1 MRGEDIYYLWIT
13 NHWASSEAERE
24 SDNAGQVVTAGSCLV
39 TPMFLLAGHDI
50 ITLSRVKSQWQGLQ
64 LSPVGTMPGGDPAN
78 EAVQTSD
85 QSQARVRLITVRGPS
100 RLWCRP
106 TFIRGHI
113 MWVRPSKYQQKE
125 SPSWERDVRRT
136 FYHFHF
142 PIFCRPSHLSSVA
155 AVASLNRRLQCIS
168 GDKRI
173 VNKYWS
179 RTIRVSL
186 HNCTLQV
193 DTIVDSRSKSVVL
206 FKTHLN
212 GRTHSTFCVLCQIHD
227 V

>member
-13 NHWASSEAERE
+13 NHRVLKPRERE
-24 SDNAGQVVTAGSCLV
+24 WQCWAGGDSWDLSGDSNVSISGSWHNHIVT
-39 TPMFLLAGHDI
+39 
-50 ITLSRVKSQWQGLQ
+50 SQESVWQGLQ
-64 LSPVGTMPGGDPAN
+64 LSPGGQCRAETPLMRLSRPVTSPPVPGSL
-78 EAVQTSD
+78 Q
-85 QSQARVRLITVRGPS
+85 LITVRAERP
-100 RLWCRP
+100 RLRCRP

-113 MWVRPSKYQQKE
+113 IWVRPSKYQQKE

-142 PIFCRPSHLSSVA
+142 PIVCRPSHLSSVA

-186 HNCTLQV
+186 HITN
-193 DTIVDSRSKSVVL
+193 R
-206 FKTHLN
+206 HN
-212 GRTHSTFCVLCQIHD
+212 NW
-227 V
+227 

>member
-1 MRGEDIYYLWIT
+1 MTSGLQIT
-13 NHWASSEAERE
+13 ERVLKPRERE
-24 SDNAGQVVTAGSCLV
+24 WQYWAGGDSWDLSGDSNVSISGSWHNHIVT
-39 TPMFLLAGHDI
+39 
-50 ITLSRVKSQWQGLQ
+50 SQESVWQGLQ
-64 LSPVGTMPGGDPAN
+64 LSRVGTMPGGDPAN

-85 QSQARVRLITVRGPS
+85 QSQGHPGLLLWEASS

-113 MWVRPSKYQQKE
+113 IWVRPSKYQQKE

-179 RTIRVSL
+179 RTNGVSL
-186 HNCTLQV
+186 HFTNRHNSKENCCFV
-193 DTIVDSRSKSVVL
+193 
-206 FKTHLN
+206 
-212 GRTHSTFCVLCQIHD
+212 
-227 V
+227 